1 MKTYKVARPHI
12 GDRFY
17 ETGDTREAAPID
29 VKHLVDAGILIEP
42 EADPAPQRE
51 PQPAPE
57 PTPQPEPEPAPQ
69 PEPEPTPEPAPSKAA
84 SGKGKAAQ

>member
-17 ETGDTREAAPID
+17 DAGETREAMPID
-29 VKHLVDAGILIEP
+29 VKHLVDAGILVEAEAEP
-42 EADPAPQRE
+42 D
-51 PQPAPE
+51 PQPA
-57 PTPQPEPEPAPQ
+57 
-69 PEPEPTPEPAPSKAA
+69 PAPSKAA

>member
-29 VKHLVDAGILIEP
+29 VKHLVDAGILVEVEAEP
-42 EADPAPQRE
+42 D
-51 PQPAPE
+51 PQPAP
-57 PTPQPEPEPAPQ
+57 A
-69 PEPEPTPEPAPSKAA
+69 PAPSKAA